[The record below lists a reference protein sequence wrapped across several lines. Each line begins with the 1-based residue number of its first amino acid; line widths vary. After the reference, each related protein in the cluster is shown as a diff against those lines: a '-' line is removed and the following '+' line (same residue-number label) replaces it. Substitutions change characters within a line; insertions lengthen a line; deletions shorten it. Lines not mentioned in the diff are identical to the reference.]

1 MVTNMIP
8 PFSSKICHV
17 PCFLL
22 RWLWSSYMILMEL
35 WIRCRF
41 LMEKQIMGEFVRI
54 LKVSTTISVAL
65 QLLQTLSIMIQN
77 FKSEHSICK
86 AITNGVE
93 RVRKSPQQLD
103 FGSNVML
110 PFLCHVMQIIY
121 SVTNILTT

>member
-1 MVTNMIP
+1 
-8 PFSSKICHV
+8 
-17 PCFLL
+17 
-22 RWLWSSYMILMEL
+22 
-35 WIRCRF
+35 
-41 LMEKQIMGEFVRI
+41 MGEFVRI

-110 PFLCHVMQIIY
+110 PFLCYVMQIIF
-121 SVTNILTT
+121 SVMNILTT